1 MAAAKMRLLKLTQQ
15 GFTMTSHTILL
26 IGGSGFIGS
35 AIAARLCAQGKRVIV
50 PARNRERAKHLIL
63 LPTADVVEADVNQP
77 ETLAA
82 LMKGVDAVINLVGV
96 LHSDTGTP
104 YGRRFKAAHVDLARN
119 VAEAC
124 VSAGVPRLL
133 HMSSLCAD
141 ANGPSMYLRSKA
153 AGEAAVREALG
164 ATVASSPVAT
174 AAAANAVSASTGV
187 NATQG
192 AAGTALTIFRT
203 SVVFGRND
211 KFINLFAWMQKFAP
225 FVLLGRPDA
234 KLQPV
239 WVEDVAQAFV
249 NALDEPRTFGH
260 TYELAGPKVYTL
272 KQLVEYAGA
281 VSGHA
286 RKVIGLPD
294 GLAYLQAWSMEFA
307 PIEMLSR
314 DNLDSTKV
322 DNVMQGAVAAEL
334 KVTPAAMEAV
344 VPACLSGKSP
354 KARYTQ
360 FRDHARR

>member
-1 MAAAKMRLLKLTQQ
+1 
-15 GFTMTSHTILL
+15 MTSRTILL

-35 AIAARLCAQGKRVIV
+35 AIAAKLCALGKRVIV
-50 PARNRERAKHLIL
+50 PTRHRERAKHLIL
-63 LPTADVVEADVNQP
+63 LPTADVVEADVNDAQA
-77 ETLAA
+77 LAG
-82 LMKGVDAVINLVGV
+82 LMRGVDAVINLVGV
-96 LHSDTGTP
+96 LHSDTGAP
-104 YGRRFKAAHVDLARN
+104 YGRRFKAVHVDLARK

-124 VSAGVPRLL
+124 VAAGVPRLL
-133 HMSSLCAD
+133 HMSSMCAD

-153 AGEAAVREALG
+153 AGEAAVR
-164 ATVASSPVAT
+164 
-174 AAAANAVSASTGV
+174 NAVADGEANRSGRANRSSV
-187 NATQG
+187 AHP
-192 AAGTALTIFRT
+192 TALTIFRT

-234 KLQPV
+234 ELQPV

-249 NALDEPRTFGH
+249 NALDEPRTFGN
-260 TYELAGPKVYTL
+260 TCEIAGPKVYTL

-294 GLAYLQAWSMEFA
+294 GLAYLQAWALEFA

-322 DNVMQGAVAAEL
+322 GNVMHGPVAAEL
-334 KVTPAAMEAV
+334 RITPAAMEAV
-344 VPACLSGKSP
+344 VPAYLSGHSP
-354 KARYTQ
+354 KQRYLHL
-360 FRDHARR
+360 RDHARR